1 MICACS
7 ILLILLL
14 WSSQPSRYCILILL
28 AFVEVTLQNSCW
40 ILIVLVCLRQRWVL
54 TCIMNSLIS
63 SSRLLESWYLSFY
76 IFFTQLHIPLMKN
89 YVLSWELS
97 RDWFIYL
104 SGDAGQER
112 NTYQTWPANITRYA
126 CWSSMYSFFLYHIC
140 LFIYLFIYKQ
150 RNLPGGQRVLLHFSQ
165 KDACLLLL
173 KSSSLEKAHHSLFWK
188 QWKDKHNCMYSHF
201 QLLLIVLVWLW
212 NML

>member
-40 ILIVLVCLRQRWVL
+40 ILIVSVCLRQRWVL

-97 RDWFIYL
+97 RDL
-104 SGDAGQER
+104 
-112 NTYQTWPANITRYA
+112 
-126 CWSSMYSFFLYHIC
+126 
-140 LFIYLFIYKQ
+140 IYLFVRWCRSRKKYLSNLACQYHQVCMLEFNVFILSISYLCIYLFVYLQAEKSTG
-150 RNLPGGQRVLLHFSQ
+150 LTKSIAAFFSKRCMPPPVEIIKPRESSPQ
-165 KDACLLLL
+165 PLL
-173 KSSSLEKAHHSLFWK
+173 KTMKG
-188 QWKDKHNCMYSHF
+188 
-201 QLLLIVLVWLW
+201 
-212 NML
+212 